1 MKSRFVLARSPRSA
15 VPSSQH
21 GATLIVGLIML
32 VVITLVVLNAFTLSS
47 SNLKSV
53 GNMQVRE
60 EAVAA
65 ANRAIENLIGTPAV
79 FTVAPT
85 TYSYTVNMNNDTVT
99 PRNYAVSVAAPTCI
113 RAVKASSSAPSDVEL
128 GEEMSAASTWNTE
141 WDIDATVLDSA
152 SGASVRVRQGVRV
165 LLNQPEKDISCP

>member
-1 MKSRFVLARSPRSA
+1 
-15 VPSSQH
+15 
-21 GATLIVGLIML
+21 ML
-32 VVITLVVLNAFTLSS
+32 VLITLVVLNAFTLSS

-85 TYSYTVNMNNDTVT
+85 TYSYTVNMNNDTVV
-99 PRNYAVSVAAPTCI
+99 PRNYAVSVAAPICI
-113 RAVKASSSAPSDVEL
+113 RALKASSSAPSDVEL
-128 GEEMSAASTWNTE
+128 GEAMSAASTWNTE
-141 WDIDATVLDSA
+141 WDIDASVLDSA